1 MRSAGGSARGEGPA
15 GLVFAW
21 WTHDRRVVLCDGGG
35 GLAAGVARVA
45 EQGLTT
51 LPAVAAS
58 AAARLDAPARLTAR
72 ERAHSM
78 RGAVN
83 RQQIIVTPGT
93 LAGEDH
99 HQPLQRVRR
108 PAAAFADEIYE
119 LAGRIRRTVD
129 GRHRDHEDADR
140 DVGDALRDPLH
151 HEDATVAAV
160 NQAIALLATT
170 ALIGRRQH
178 EAMRRADAPAARRRT
193 SSPVSDS
200 GPLRCCY

>member
-21 WTHDRRVVLCDGGG
+21 WTHDRRVVLCDWGG

-58 AAARLDAPARLTAR
+58 AAARLDAPARLTVSR

-83 RQQIIVTPGT
+83 RQQIIVTPINT
-93 LAGEDH
+93 
-99 HQPLQRVRR
+99 
-108 PAAAFADEIYE
+108 
-119 LAGRIRRTVD
+119 
-129 GRHRDHEDADR
+129 
-140 DVGDALRDPLH
+140 
-151 HEDATVAAV
+151 ATAV
-160 NQAIALLATT
+160 ESTI
-170 ALIGRRQH
+170 
-178 EAMRRADAPAARRRT
+178 
-193 SSPVSDS
+193 SD
-200 GPLRCCY
+200 